1 MKKQLVVAWYKEDIS
16 WLGDLDCFD
25 NIVVYRKGDITPP
38 NLRCD
43 FIDLPNVGRE
53 AHTHIHHI
61 VNNYDN
67 LYDITMFIQG
77 DPFPHCATI
86 KNGSELN
93 THFKNYIFSNEKAEN
108 LDNKL
113 QIDYSGYTYR
123 TYMECMD
130 TFVTP
135 ADVLFSTGAQW
146 MAPKSCIH
154 SKSLNFYKKILEE
167 LKTDRIYNYDGIFN
181 AWTLEGMWNFIFNPN
196 LKEKLSFSNS

>member
-25 NIVVYRKGDITPP
+25 DIIVYRKGDITPP
-38 NLRCD
+38 DLRCN

-86 KNGSELN
+86 KTGRELN
-93 THFKNYIFSNEKAEN
+93 SYFNNHVFSNEKAEN
-108 LDNKL
+108 LDNNL
-113 QIDYSGYTYR
+113 CCDGSGYTYV
-123 TYMECMD
+123 TYMECME
-130 TFVTP
+130 TPVTP
-135 ADVLFSTGAQW
+135 GDVLFSTGAQW
-146 MAPKSCIH
+146 MVPKHCIR
-154 SKSLNFYKKILEE
+154 SKSLNFYKKILEK
-167 LKTDRIYNYDGIFN
+167 LKVDRVWCDDGVFN
-181 AWTLEGMWNFIFNPN
+181 AWTLESMWNFIFNPN